1 MQKIKYDPAEVFVSA
16 LSITPVRF
24 LCAWLAGSLGMF
36 LPLLLSEGR
45 GALELLMWQILMF
58 PFQLVI
64 VAFMSG
70 WWGVVAVPLI
80 LVVAYKL
87 CRFMINDN
95 TGSDLMVVFLM
106 TYLIA
111 VKQGLESSLILTLV
125 CSVVIIAATYY
136 LVKRDRELY
145 PE

>member
-1 MQKIKYDPAEVFVSA
+1 MKYDPVEVFVNA
-16 LSITPVRF
+16 IAITPIRF
-24 LCAWLAGSLGMF
+24 LFAWLAGSFGSF
-36 LPLLLSEGR
+36 LPGVLSDGKDAFEIL
-45 GALELLMWQILMF
+45 AWQIFLF
-58 PFQLVI
+58 PFYLVV

-80 LVVAYKL
+80 LVVSYKL

-95 TGSDLMVVFLM
+95 TGSDLMVIFLL

-111 VKQGLESSLILTLV
+111 MRVGLHSSMILTSICGVVLLV
-125 CSVVIIAATYY
+125 ATYF

-145 PE
+145 PEI

>member
-1 MQKIKYDPAEVFVSA
+1 MKFDPVDICANA
-16 LSITPVRF
+16 IAITPIRF
-24 LCAWLAGSLGMF
+24 LFAWLAGSMGSF
-36 LPLLLSEGR
+36 LPVVFSDGKDAFEIL
-45 GALELLMWQILMF
+45 AWQTFMF
-58 PFQLVI
+58 PFYLVV

-70 WWGVVAVPLI
+70 WWGVIAVPLI

-95 TGSDLMVVFLM
+95 TGSDLMVIFLL

-111 VKQGLESSLILTLV
+111 IRGGLHSSMFLTSI
-125 CSVVIIAATYY
+125 CGVVIFVATYY
-136 LVKRDRELY
+136 LVRRDRELY